1 VRRRKLLGAA
11 GVAIADAA
19 FGLAASGAHQLDAFA
34 DALTR
39 YAVLRTTSQPSR
51 DLASLQAAVASAK
64 RAYQACQYAAVAAE
78 LPALLIALQEAVAN
92 AHNDERLQQLHVLS
106 ADAHHVA
113 ASVLLKLDD
122 HSLASLAA
130 DRSMRAAELSEKP
143 LALGASARILVHT
156 MMDGGHL
163 RRATQL
169 AIDLAARLD
178 PAVGNASPAAVS
190 VYGALLLRGAVAAA
204 HDEDRAATLAL
215 ADEAEQAARRL
226 GADGNH
232 YWTAF
237 GPTNVLLHRV
247 GFAATLGDAGTAI
260 DYARRVDLNRV
271 DVIERRAAL
280 YVDVARAFN
289 QWGKYDKALNAI
301 QRAEAIAPEEIRSRP
316 AVHRLVAD
324 LAVRAPRSLRS
335 EIRLYADRIGAQA

>member
-1 VRRRKLLGAA
+1 MVDADPTEETSSEEPVRRRKLLAAA
-11 GVAIADAA
+11 GATIVDAT
-19 FGLAASGAHQLDAFA
+19 FGLARPSARQLDAFA

-39 YAVLRTTSQPSR
+39 YTVRRMPAQPVLN
-51 DLASLQAAVASAK
+51 LASLRTGVASAK

-106 ADAHHVA
+106 ADAYQVA

-122 HSLASLAA
+122 HGLASLAA
-130 DRSMRAAELSEKP
+130 DRSMRAAEPSEEP
-143 LALGASARILVHT
+143 LALGASARSLVHT

-163 RRATQL
+163 RR
-169 AIDLAARLD
+169 D
-178 PAVGNASPAAVS
+178 
-190 VYGALLLRGAVAAA
+190 
-204 HDEDRAATLAL
+204 DEDRAATLAL

-226 GADGNH
+226 GVDSNH

-247 GFAATLGDAGTAI
+247 SFAATLGDAGSAI
-260 DYARRVDLNRV
+260 DYARRVDLSRV
-271 DVIERRAAL
+271 DVVERRAAL

-289 QWGKYDKALNAI
+289 QWGKYDKAISAI
-301 QRAEAIAPEEIRSRP
+301 RQAEAIAPEEIPSRP

-335 EIRLYADRIGAQA
+335 EICQYADRIGAQA